1 MTTSGVRPP
10 RNPEAP
16 EVVLAEVVSAA
27 AGTAVAVPVQV
38 YHRGRRP
45 ARIRVTIL
53 GLDSRWV
60 PEPLELGILQ
70 PGDVAAITLTILP
83 ERGALGARYPFTI
96 AAEATAVSGSVSGGG
111 AATAGGL
118 GGAAAKPVIGLAESV
133 LAVDAAERISMA
145 IHPATSTAV
154 FGRSIRVDIT
164 NPGGASRTFRLAP
177 SAAAGASLRLR
188 RGDVQVPAQR
198 TVSVKGRV
206 RIKKPTLFGGE
217 NTHTFAVA
225 AQGTGAPEY
234 AEGTVRSKPMIGRGV
249 RMVVGLI
256 AVVALWVGMAIVFI
270 PKISTAFKP
279 KSETAGPTAVATSG
293 PVAGAGGSGGAS
305 SGGSGGSG
313 GSGSGSGGSGGAGS
327 GGSGGAGAGGTS
339 AAAAGYQLTG
349 TVTGP
354 GASGTS
360 ATLAPVS
367 LAGAGDDG
375 SLPAAQTAPADNPKA
390 LRRPTSDPIG
400 KIPGP
405 AAAVNR
411 LGFAAMTVLT
421 NDKGEFA
428 FGGVTAPGYYL
439 LTLAKAGYQT
449 QRFLIN
455 SATLA
460 SPQPLKVALQP
471 GQGTL
476 SGLVTGPGGSPLG
489 AATIVV
495 TDGNVTLQTSSVSAS
510 THTGKPGTWSMDQV
524 STPGTYLVTAS
535 SPGLGSA
542 STLVTL
548 DAMGKATVNLA
559 LSAGQGSIVGKVSG
573 VDELGVIGGL
583 GGITVT
589 AKGGDTTRTATTV
602 TSAAMRGTFILP
614 NLPLPGKYTLTISGP
629 GFLGQTREVS
639 LSAGISSVTVDA
651 TLSRSDAVVQ
661 GIVTGTDENGKPQGG
676 LGGVGLTLASNDL
689 TLKTM
694 TTSGDSAGSYQFTGV
709 PPGSYVLTATEFGR
723 TTASATVELVASTS
737 KTVNLVLATDT
748 GAELPAT
755 AHIRGQVVDSR
766 TGGPLTCDRA
776 VVPVSAADCVATVTV
791 SAPKDPTDESKG
803 TVTYTTTATAALN
816 FVYTIPNLDATP
828 PVGLPPGLYTVTVSA
843 PGYETTL
850 THVQVAQGQTV
861 PAPQASMPALGIISG
876 TITTRIGN
884 PSKASCVLAVPVSV
898 SLPTTLPT
906 SCAMN
911 ADGATCTAAGI
922 PGSQPCALTSMGG
935 TGEGP
940 IGTYSIRGLTHG
952 RYTMLLIP
960 QDPEYTSVVNA
971 PPIVTLELG
980 GDGQFNTVLDRLGR
994 IDLFVIGVDQS
1005 SGALVPADGATVTV
1019 DPASKLVQGTTKTA
1033 SDGTLTITG
1042 LNGRYTV
1049 TATGATGTNG
1059 YSMGIGQAP
1068 NVAVGL
1074 NQEIAVTITLAQS
1087 VGAFTG
1093 RVTTNIN
1100 GQDVGVP
1107 NVKVTVTGTVNYL
1120 GQVAMPGTVTMTT
1133 DSQGCYAVEPKDWGG
1148 NLNVAGVCDHLQGS
1162 TTGSVGI
1169 ESFKTQHV
1177 TLSADTTGTNT
1188 QTPPPSA
1195 VDITLGD
1202 NSKPGSVPAIRLVA
1216 SPVPFGTPT
1225 LTASGPGG
1233 AIAAGAGGLDLSN
1246 AVFQP
1251 GTKPASAG
1259 GVSIT
1264 AAADGAL
1271 TFKDTGLTNPNT
1283 VVAGDYTFHVTRPGF
1298 APLDVTLTCSWSSM
1312 SCAFNKALDLQQL
1325 PEITGT
1331 ITVPTPLPNGV
1342 TDGNLASKLSVAQQT
1357 GPSGTTGA
1365 TVSLGTPV
1373 AYDSSGGKIPDP
1385 SANGAPAVA
1394 NWELPVIYADPQYG
1408 SLSPLPKDLATPGS
1422 YSFLVKLDGYGQTTK
1437 NVTCGADFSA
1447 GCDALSVQLSPL
1459 PRFSGT
1465 MLLQTSN
1472 GATDTDFTNATAS
1485 VVNQPNI
1492 TLTVDST
1499 GAIHWKDPNLP
1510 QDVLA
1515 QGTYQVK
1522 VSKPGYADG
1531 LSSTFTVTAS
1541 GCSIGGGATNL
1552 NCDLGDITAKMYPV
1566 GKGTVTLDYPLPG
1579 GQVPDW
1585 ADATVTFLSSP
1596 GSTSQFHIKLSGDSS
1611 SASMSW
1617 TDDGLA
1623 SSGITGI
1630 VRTGTYKLQ
1639 ITVPG
1644 YATYTQTSTFS
1655 CSNTGTG
1662 ATCAPPAITLNRMPS
1677 FSGTVT
1683 ATPTLSDLSGVQ
1695 FTVSGGPSGAGTV
1708 NLQSDK
1714 DGNLTWTETKGGIAQ
1729 PTNVVTSGATPYVI
1743 TAQLNNYL
1751 TQQNISFT
1759 CNPTGAG
1766 EPTCTLATIALKAST
1781 TLALKFQSNATGN
1794 PAVPGAQITFQG
1806 TNVTSS
1812 TVQLDSSTSSY
1823 TYSQLQL
1830 DPNGSYSATIHAAG
1844 YASLTVDGKS
1854 TTNNPANSQVTCDN
1868 GATTPG
1874 LHLGAGGVTT
1884 CTVTLTALGSID
1896 GSVVWD
1902 TMPLTGT
1909 TPIGT
1914 QNLPN
1919 VTITAKQ
1926 SSTTF
1931 TATSGSNGELSLTG
1945 TIGNDGLKGGTWAL
1959 TASPPGYVALNAT
1972 VTISCV
1978 DDNGA
1983 SVTCTS
1989 ATPYVITA
1997 VSPSAADGTHS
2008 WLGCVRPT
2016 TGNATFNSKV
2026 CATVV
2031 VHLLP
2036 STVNVNIHLNNGS
2049 QDVTPAKTIVT
2060 LKDSAAHTWTCTVS
2074 NDGKS
2079 VTAGGTS
2086 AQCARTH
2093 GSGTNYYFTFNGV
2106 PPGAY
2111 TYSVTFPN
2119 KDFTDIASK
2128 SLSVGVGADTN
2139 ETVNLVSHASTVTG
2153 TVTENDA
2160 GQKVING
2167 ATVNLCSSTGAGD
2180 TSTTCPSVN
2189 DFNGSTVQ
2197 PTSTA
2202 TDGTFQFTNIADG
2215 TYKVVVTRDGYV
2227 TTVAGPIVV
2236 AYGTAVTPT
2245 SVKMPEQTAM
2255 ISLSLTAPSGLAPLA
2270 GTVTLH
2276 QTSNGGRVSPDG
2288 DQQFTIASGT
2298 GTANDPYLTN
2308 SLQIPT
2314 GTWTAS
2320 VAGGTGTGPA
2330 SNAPFPLAAGSITV
2344 STSTT
2349 SPVSATVTAVAVTP
2363 KLTFET
2369 PDCVA
2374 APTGTVSGNIWTG
2387 TAAMPTGAPSL
2398 SLAMSGST
2406 ASETIYLPLAAG
2418 TYTWSPNL
2426 SSLTAWKAP
2435 TTDPTITL
2443 TANSTAQDSPLTLA
2457 AATESVDIALTVDG
2471 VTPPPSGVTGTVTAS
2486 CTDGAPTNPVTA
2498 SHEATTDSTGAASL
2512 TLTTGSTWTYDLTTK
2527 PSGYDCVLDATG
2539 NPLKVTCTTPSSSI
2553 KLTVTTPT
2561 GVGGAAVNVPDGTTV
2576 TLSPGNL
2583 SGTTTSGQVTI
2594 SGLTP
2599 AQTYTVAASVDIGGT
2614 TYATPTPGTVVG
2626 PADGT
2631 TGSQAV
2637 SLNTP

>member
-629 GFLGQTREVS
+629 GFLTQTREVS

-748 GAELPAT
+748 GTELPAT

-935 TGEGP
+935 AGEGP

-1005 SGALVPADGATVTV
+1005 SGALMPAVGATVTV
-1019 DPASKLVQGTTKTA
+1019 DPASKLTQTSTTTA
-1033 SDGTLTITG
+1033 ADGTLTITG

-1049 TATGATGTNG
+1049 TATGATVNG
-1059 YSMGIGQAP
+1059 YSMGIGQVP

-1087 VGAFTG
+1087 VGSFIG
-1093 RVTTNIN
+1093 KVTTNVG
-1100 GQDVGVP
+1100 GQDVPVAG
-1107 NVKVTVTGTVNYL
+1107 VKVTVTGTVNYI
-1120 GQVAMPGTVTMTT
+1120 GQVAMPGSVTVTT
-1133 DSQGCYAVEPKDWGG
+1133 DSQGCYAVKAKSTDPNPTSDVCASPPVG
-1148 NLNVAGVCDHLQGS
+1148 VA
-1162 TTGSVGI
+1162 
-1169 ESFKTQHV
+1169 SFKTQHL

-1188 QTPPPSA
+1188 APPAPAA
-1195 VDITLGD
+1195 VDVTLGT
-1202 NSKPGSVPAIRLVA
+1202 NGNPGTVPPIRLVA
-1216 SPVPFGTPT
+1216 APVPFGTPT
-1225 LTASGPGG
+1225 LTATGPGG
-1233 AIAAGAGGLDLSN
+1233 AIATGAGGLDLSN
-1246 AVFQP
+1246 TVFQP

-1264 AAADGAL
+1264 TAADGAL

-1522 VSKPGYADG
+1522 VSKPGYADA

-1541 GCSIGGGATNL
+1541 GCTIGGGATSL

-1585 ADATVTFLSSP
+1585 ANAIVTFLSSP

-1611 SASMSW
+1611 SASISW

-1630 VRTGTYKLQ
+1630 VRTGAYKLQ

-1662 ATCAPPAITLNRMPS
+1662 ATCAPPAITLNRMPA

-1714 DGNLTWTETKGGIAQ
+1714 GGNLTWTETKGGIAQ
-1729 PTNVVTSGATPYVI
+1729 PTNVVTSGSTPYVI

-1766 EPTCTLATIALKAST
+1766 EPTCTLTTIALKAST

-1868 GATTPG
+1868 GAVTPG
-1874 LHLGAGGVTT
+1874 LHLGAGGITT

-1902 TMPLTGT
+1902 TMSLASPSTY
-1909 TPIGT
+1909 IGSA
-1914 QNLPN
+1914 NLPN
-1919 VTITAKQ
+1919 ITVTAK
-1926 SSTTF
+1926 STGGTTF
-1931 TATSGSNGELSLTG
+1931 TGTSDNSGNLAITGSLT
-1945 TIGNDGLKGGTWAL
+1945 TDGLAAGTWAL
-1959 TASPPGYVALNAT
+1959 TASPPGYKALNAT
-1972 VTISCV
+1972 VTITKDASGV
-1978 DDNGA
+1978 Y
-1983 SVTCTS
+1983 SVT
-1989 ATPYVITA
+1989 AVTPTTA
-1997 VSPSAADGTHS
+1997 VDSSQNTQSWLNLNADGSVT
-2008 WLGCVRPT
+2008 
-2016 TGNATFNSKV
+2016 
-2026 CATVV
+2026 
-2031 VHLLP
+2031 VHLMP
-2036 STVNVNIHLNNGS
+2036 NTVNVNFHLNNGS
-2049 QDVTPAKTIVT
+2049 QDVTPPKTIIT
-2060 LKDSAAHTWTCTVS
+2060 LTDSASTAQSWTCTVS

-2093 GSGTNYYFTFNGV
+2093 GSGTNYYITFNGV

-2128 SLSVGVGADTN
+2128 SLAVGVGADTN

-2160 GQKVING
+2160 GQKAING
-2167 ATVNLCSSTGAGD
+2167 ATVNLCSSSGAGD

-2202 TDGTFQFTNIADG
+2202 ADGTFQFTNIANG
-2215 TYKVVVTRDGYV
+2215 TYKLVVSRAGYV
-2227 TTVAGPIVV
+2227 TTVISQVSVTFNNGVAIDAGTI
-2236 AYGTAVTPT
+2236 
-2245 SVKMPEQTAM
+2245 KMPEQTAL
-2255 ISLSLTAPSGLAPLA
+2255 ISLSLTAPSGLGSMANA
-2270 GTVTLH
+2270 VVTLH
-2276 QTSNGGRVSPDG
+2276 QTSSAGRVSTDA
-2288 DQQFTIASGT
+2288 DQKLTISSGT
-2298 GTANDPYLTN
+2298 GTANDPYLTG
-2308 SLQIPT
+2308 SAQIPT

-2320 VAGGTGTGPA
+2320 VAGANSTAPA
-2330 SNAPFPLAAGSITV
+2330 TNAPFPLTAGSITV
-2344 STSTT
+2344 SASTT
-2349 SPVSATVTAVAVTP
+2349 SPVSATVTAAATTLTLDWSAANASCVSAPYSSPPTSLPVTVIQGSG
-2363 KLTFET
+2363 TT
-2369 PDCVA
+2369 PPSIAINPSV
-2374 APTGTVSGNIWTG
+2374 TVDT
-2387 TAAMPTGAPSL
+2387 TAK
-2398 SLAMSGST
+2398 T
-2406 ASETIYLPLAAG
+2406 ATATIYLPTTGSYSWYPTSTPTDWVSSATASAPASISSG
-2418 TYTWSPNL
+2418 TSSVTLSP
-2426 SSLTAWKAP
+2426 TKAP
-2435 TTDPTITL
+2435 
-2443 TANSTAQDSPLTLA
+2443 
-2457 AATESVDIALTVDG
+2457 V
-2471 VTPPPSGVTGTVTAS
+2471 TVTATAS
-2486 CTDGAPTNPVTA
+2486 GTTVTPNSVTVTDDATKSDVAAETDGSYCLIIGSSYDVSATWADADNNAWAGSTPTPVKI
-2498 SHEATTDSTGAASL
+2498 TGATSIPIPL
-2512 TLTTGSTWTYDLTTK
+2512 VPKTTSVKLHLTTG
-2527 PSGYDCVLDATG
+2527 TG
-2539 NPLKVTCTTPSSSI
+2539 GPAV
-2553 KLTVTTPT
+2553 PT
-2561 GVGGAAVNVPDGTTV
+2561 GTTV
-2576 TLSPGNL
+2576 TLTDTVDASKSFSGKTDASGDVTVPGL
-2583 SGTTTSGQVTI
+2583 APSTGYTITASFTDTTT
-2594 SGLTP
+2594 TP
-2599 AQTYTVAASVDIGGT
+2599 NKTYS
-2614 TYATPTPGTVVG
+2614 TPTPSTVTSPASGTSE
-2626 PADGT
+2626 PT
-2631 TGSQAV
+2631 TITLS
-2637 SLNTP
+2637 